1 MIDLVL
7 VVLVS
12 AVAAARVFRLLVVDD
27 ITYRLRNW
35 VSRRSEWVQEGF
47 HCPWCMGYWISLLF
61 VVTGLLAMG
70 VFTWWG
76 VVAGG
81 FAASYVQARLQDSE
95 TD

>member
-35 VSRRSEWVQEGF
+35 IGRRSEWVQTGF

-61 VVTGLLAMG
+61 VVTGLLSMD

-81 FAASYVQARLQDSE
+81 FAASYVQARLQDLE